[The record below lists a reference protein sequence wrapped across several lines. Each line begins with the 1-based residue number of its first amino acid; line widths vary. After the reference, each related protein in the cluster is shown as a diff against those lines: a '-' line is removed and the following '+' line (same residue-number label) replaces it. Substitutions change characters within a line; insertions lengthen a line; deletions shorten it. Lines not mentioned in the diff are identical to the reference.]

1 MEKACLFLSVGAA
14 DVDVGDLSPAAPT
27 KGFLR
32 ERGKIRNSNRDGIAL
47 TERQHTLMPR
57 LNA

>member
-1 MEKACLFLSVGAA
+1 MFLSVGAA

>member
-1 MEKACLFLSVGAA
+1 MENAYLFLSVGAG
-14 DVDVGDLSPAAPT
+14 DVGVGDLSPAAPT

-47 TERQHTLMPR
+47 TER
-57 LNA
+57 